1 MGGGSVAPQF
11 AQKLIREFYAG
22 GEDAGGTPALL
33 YTNPPPARITGQKE
47 THPIMA
53 AATRIILILALIFSV
68 SSNLLLAQETTTA
81 ATETTATTTATT
93 ATTPVRSE
101 TIEESADRNS
111 QSIHSRFSQLLRERP
126 PEVGTIL
133 QADPSLLSDA
143 SFMAKYPE
151 IRDFVAKYPE
161 IQHNPGFY
169 LGEFATPRYRSSL
182 EGVFEGIAIF
192 SVFSLIAF
200 TLAWLVRTIIEQKR
214 WTRLSRTQNEVH
226 NKILDRFSTSAEL
239 LDYMKTPSG
248 SKFLESAPIPL
259 HTEPVTS
266 PQNAPLTRV
275 MWSVQIGIV
284 VAAAALGLVLVSGRF
299 DKESAQ
305 EMFALG
311 MIGVSLGVGFIVSA
325 AVSMFLS
332 RRLGLWQAPV
342 DRADETG
349 IVR

>member
-1 MGGGSVAPQF
+1 
-11 AQKLIREFYAG
+11 
-22 GEDAGGTPALL
+22 
-33 YTNPPPARITGQKE
+33 
-47 THPIMA
+47 MA
-53 AATRIILILALIFSV
+53 VATRIILTLVLIFSL
-68 SSNLLLAQETTTA
+68 SSSLLLAQETTTTA
-81 ATETTATTTATT
+81 ATETTATPTTTTARPASTEDT
-93 ATTPVRSE
+93 V
-101 TIEESADRNS
+101 DGNS

-143 SFMAKYPE
+143 SYMAKYPE
-151 IRDFVAKYPE
+151 IRDFVAQYPE
-161 IQHNPGFY
+161 IQHNPGYY
-169 LGEFATPRYRSSL
+169 LGEFATPQYRRSPL
-182 EGVFEGIAIF
+182 DGIFEGIAIF

-214 WTRLSRTQNEVH
+214 WNRLSRSQSEVH

-239 LDYMKTPSG
+239 LDYMKTPAG

-259 HTEPVTS
+259 HSEAVTP

-284 VAAAALGLVLVSGRF
+284 VAAAALGLVFVSGRF

-311 MIGVSLGVGFIVSA
+311 MIGVSVGVGFIVSA
-325 AVSMFLS
+325 AVSIFLS